1 MALFGPKRVPT
12 RIFSPANTRLPSLI
26 GAAEEVH
33 GADADGRR
41 RRNLTDRQRQALQF
55 YDLLGECW
63 YPAQFYAR
71 MLSRIRLFPA
81 IREGDGDPKEV
92 EDPGAQE
99 VLARIQDP
107 GGGQAQ
113 WKSSYGRLMF
123 LIGEGYLTVTEEDGA
138 ESWEFLS
145 PAEIV
150 PTGKG
155 RFQRIKDMGI
165 REELTEAQSQ
175 EAVSEDSIRVWR
187 LHRKHP
193 LHSERADAPTFPV
206 LPLFEY
212 LMLLQKA
219 ARAQALSRIV
229 GSGLLVIADE
239 ITLPGADQ
247 LGADENPEDDP
258 FVKRFIEHVTKPISD
273 PGSASAVAPMIARV
287 QIGERRVEDLIKLIQ
302 LHDPNQSGDWQERID
317 KTIKRIAL
325 GLDMPPE
332 ILLGLSDV
340 TQWTAWAIDDQI
352 WQAHGEPVAIM
363 LCDDLTAAYYR
374 DACIEEGVTN
384 AENLMVWYDEAAVVT
399 HPDRG
404 KDADLVWDRGNL
416 SAKAHRA
423 AHNFNEK
430 DVPSEEEH
438 QEWID
443 VKTRFA
449 ARPKDPPEEPVSD
462 TGSDIEPG
470 PAGNGD
476 GPEQRTTDAPSPLPK
491 GREGQVAGAALLA
504 LQRIREYAG
513 ARVRSKRMQC
523 EGCFNG
529 TEEVPNHSLVAA
541 VGQEVLHA
549 LDITSEDALVAGGAD
564 LFRELLISWGYSEPK
579 ARMLGGLLERA
590 AAESIYE
597 EFPVLPAY
605 FISELQDLEE
615 VTP

>member
-12 RIFSPANTRLPSLI
+12 RLFSPANTRLPSLI
-26 GAAEEVH
+26 GAAETVH

-71 MLSRIRLFPA
+71 MLSRVRLFPA
-81 IREGDGDPKEV
+81 IREGDGEI
-92 EDPGAQE
+92 QE
-99 VLARIQDP
+99 VTDEQAQDVLDRIKDP
-107 GGGQAQ
+107 GGGQSQ
-113 WKSSYGRLMF
+113 WKSAYGRLMF
-123 LIGEGYLTVTEEDGA
+123 LIGEGYLTVTEEEG
-138 ESWEFLS
+138 EERWEFLS

-150 PTGKG
+150 PIGQG
-155 RFQRIKDMGI
+155 RFQRVKDMGI
-165 REELTEAQSQ
+165 REDLIEAGSAEEVTEGS
-175 EAVSEDSIRVWR
+175 VRVWR
-187 LHRKHP
+187 LWRKHP

-206 LPLFEY
+206 LPLYEY

-239 ITLPGADQ
+239 ITLPAADAQ
-247 LGADENPEDDP
+247 AADENPEDDP

-352 WQAHGEPVAIM
+352 WQAHGEPVAIQ
-363 LCDDLTAAYYR
+363 LCDDLTASYYR
-374 DACIEEGVTN
+374 PTCVDEEVAN
-384 AENLMVWYDEAAVVT
+384 ADELIVWYDEAAVVT

-416 SAKAHRA
+416 SPKAHRD
-423 AHNFNEK
+423 AHNFNEH
-430 DVPSEEEH
+430 DAPEPAEH

-443 VKTRFA
+443 IKTRFA
-449 ARPKDPPEEPVSD
+449 ARPKDPPEEPVSS

-470 PAGNGD
+470 PANNGD

-491 GREGQVAGAALLA
+491 GMDGQVTGAAMLTLD
-504 LQRIREYAG
+504 RIREIAG
-513 ARVRSKRMQC
+513 SRVRQRRMSC
-523 EGCFNG
+523 EGCFKG
-529 TEEVPNHSLVAA
+529 TEDLPNHALIAA
-541 VGQEVLHA
+541 VGQDVLHA
-549 LDITSEDALVAGGAD
+549 LEFTSEDALVSGGAD
-564 LFRELLISWGYSEPK
+564 LFRERLMEWGVSERK
-579 ARMLGGLLERA
+579 ARLLGGLLERA
-590 AAESIYE
+590 AAETIYDAAPE
-597 EFPVLPAY
+597 LPAY
-605 FISELQDLEE
+605 FMDELADLELA
-615 VTP
+615 

>member
-12 RIFSPANTRLPSLI
+12 RIFSPANMRLPSLV
-26 GAAEEVH
+26 GAAEPVH
-33 GADADGRR
+33 GVDADGRR
-41 RRNLTDRQRQALQF
+41 RRYMTDRQRQALQF

-63 YPAQFYAR
+63 YPSQFYAR
-71 MLSRIRLFPA
+71 MLSRVRLFPA
-81 IREGDGDPKEV
+81 IREGDGEIQEV
-92 EDPGAQE
+92 TDSSAQE
-99 VLARIQDP
+99 ILARIQDP

-113 WKSSYGRLMF
+113 WKSAYGRLMF
-123 LIGEGYLTVTEEDGA
+123 LIGEGYLTVTEEDGE

-150 PTGKG
+150 PTGKE
-155 RFQRIKDMGI
+155 RFQRIKDFGL
-165 REELTEAQSQ
+165 REELTEAPSQ
-175 EAVSEDSIRVWR
+175 DMLSEDSIRVWR
-187 LHRKHP
+187 LWRKHP
-193 LHSERADAPTFPV
+193 LYSERADAPTFPV

-239 ITLPGADQ
+239 ITVPGADAQ
-247 LGADENPEDDP
+247 LADENPEDDL

-302 LHDPNQSGDWQERID
+302 LHDPNQAGDWQERID

-352 WQAHGEPVAIM
+352 WQSHGEPVAIM

-374 DACIEEGVTN
+374 DACKEAGVDN
-384 AENLMVWYDEAAVVT
+384 AAELMVWYDEAAVVT

-416 SAKAHRA
+416 SPRSHRA
-423 AHNFNEK
+423 SHNYNEK
-430 DVPSEEEH
+430 DAPSEEEH

-443 VKTRFA
+443 IKTRFV

-470 PAGNGD
+470 PANDGD
-476 GPEQRTTDAPSPLPK
+476 GPQRRTTDAPSPLPE
-491 GREGQVAGAALLA
+491 GRETQVAGAAMLA
-504 LQRIREYAG
+504 LDRIREIAG
-513 ARVRSKRMQC
+513 SRVRQKRMSC

-529 TEEVPNHSLVAA
+529 TENVPNRALVAA
-541 VGQEVLHA
+541 VGEEVLQA
-549 LDITSEDALVAGGAD
+549 LDITSTDALVSGGAD
-564 LFRELLISWGYSEPK
+564 IFREWLMTRGVAERK
-579 ARMLGGLLERA
+579 ARLLGGLLERS
-590 AAESIYE
+590 AAESLFE
-597 EFPVLPAY
+597 LDPPLPRY
-605 FISELQDLEE
+605 FLAELEDLEK
-615 VTP
+615 V